1 MPEHREIHVAPGPYA
16 AKRLREGLGLGP
28 EVRVL
33 VNHDVAH
40 CGPLPPLR
48 SVAEWAGA
56 REAFLAELL
65 GPGEARPLLARTDEI
80 LANAAALQRAE
91 RIILWSAADLH
102 EQLLLVW
109 LAELLALLDV
119 DPALL
124 HVVHAERRRP
134 NPSARVLWSVAFL
147 DPEELWAQPA
157 ARPLSDAER
166 AVLHSA
172 WKALTAAEPW
182 PLVGWLGHAEGAAS
196 DSVEGRL
203 ARALGALLRRYPDA
217 ASGLSVW
224 DAHALDAV
232 ARYGPSGRNV
242 VPHTIIPLETFAS
255 PVGDPDLV
263 GLPYALH
270 RLRRLASPALR
281 APLVE
286 LRGDPFDLRAV
297 DVRLTAMGED
307 VLAGRASHAVVNG
320 VDDWVAGVH
329 LRSDVGRVW
338 MHRDGRLVP
347 ALSAL

>member
-1 MPEHREIHVAPGPYA
+1 MPDAGALHVATGPYA
-16 AKRLREGLGLGP
+16 AERLREGLGLGP

-48 SVAEWAGA
+48 SVAEWAA
-56 REAFLAELL
+56 VRDAFLAELV
-65 GPGEARPLLARTDEI
+65 GPREARPLLGEPDEVV
-80 LANAAALQRAE
+80 ANAAALQRAE
-91 RIILWSAADLH
+91 RVTLWAAADLH

-109 LAELLALLDV
+109 LAELLAVLGV
-119 DPALL
+119 DPARL

-134 NPSARVLWSVAFL
+134 DASARVLWSVAFL
-147 DPEELWAQPA
+147 DPEELRAQSAP
-157 ARPLSDAER
+157 RPLTDDER
-166 AVLHSA
+166 ATLHAA
-172 WKALTAAEPW
+172 WEALTAEEPG
-182 PLVGWLGHAEGAAS
+182 PLIAWLGRAGGAAP